1 MTEFKKFCQ
10 DAGIQHE
17 TSSPHFQ
24 SANGGAERAIQTVK
38 RLWRKSEDRQL
49 ALLDYRTTPLEG
61 LNLSPAQLLM
71 GRRLRNTLPA
81 SKELLRPG
89 NHDTQKVK
97 KHFDEQKAKQKFY
110 HDHRRGVKGLP
121 PLNKGIP
128 VRISPLPGTN
138 NWLPG
143 KVVTH
148 YNKPRS
154 YVVQAG
160 NWLYRRNRKHLRVST
175 EVANATRD
183 DEDTDLHVDTPPPDP
198 LHQGFSTSGSRPH
211 LGSPSD
217 FRGVARLSTNFLK
230 NDGIFKY

>member
-1 MTEFKKFCQ
+1 MRPPALIFKAQ
-10 DAGIQHE
+10 MH
-17 TSSPHFQ
+17 
-24 SANGGAERAIQTVK
+24 GGAERAIHTVK
-38 RLWRKSEDRQL
+38 RQWRKSEDQQL

-71 GRRLRNTLPA
+71 GRRPRNTLPA

-97 KHFDEQKAKQKFY
+97 KHFDEQKAKQKSY
-110 HDHRRGVKGLP
+110 YDHRRGVKGLP
-121 PLNKGIP
+121 PLDKGTP
-128 VRISPLPGTN
+128 VCISPLPGTN

-160 NWLYRRNRKHLRVST
+160 NQLYRRNRKHLRVST

-183 DEDTDLHVDTPPPDP
+183 DKDTDLHVDKTPRRRI
-198 LHQGFSTSGSRPH
+198 LYMEQNTAHSQIHQLSLRSRKPVLLDTSQDREDMLWLPKN
-211 LGSPSD
+211 L
-217 FRGVARLSTNFLK
+217 TCNF
-230 NDGIFKY
+230 IMV